1 MQLWFWVCSNSSS
14 LMLLVMPV
22 WNKSLMDTL
31 LHSDL
36 TDTTHDYK
44 NTLQLGVIN
53 LLHKICLICTHLTS
67 PRAAIASG
75 RVRNELKMKLSYCSW
90 NGYLGTSTPTEDVTL
105 AMLQLLWY
113 HTRSMAWVVYCD
125 IIHVAWHEWSTYHGY
140 HRCPSIQAQ
149 WQSWKHQGGLLQLY
163 QRWSC
168 CGLSGSPVRLAS
180 EGAVLTNAS

>member
-53 LLHKICLICTHLTS
+53 LLHKICTICTHLTS

-113 HTRSMAWVVYCD
+113 HTRSMAWVVD
-125 IIHVAWHEWSTYHGY
+125 VPWLSQMSFNSGTVTKLKAPGRAFTTLSKVI
-140 HRCPSIQAQ
+140 
-149 WQSWKHQGGLLQLY
+149 LLWAL
-163 QRWSC
+163 W
-168 CGLSGSPVRLAS
+168 
-180 EGAVLTNAS
+180 